1 MAHADPHRRG
11 AVISWHHCRLCE
23 PGQSAFDI
31 ACSFCGDGPILADAL
46 AEQAKNGN
54 LTEPVRRWLAAA
66 EWAVTPDLLC
76 SGHAYAAD

>member
-11 AVISWHHCRLCE
+11 AVISWHHCRLYE
-23 PGQSAFDI
+23 PGQPAFDI
-31 ACSFCGDGPILADAL
+31 ACSVCG
-46 AEQAKNGN
+46 EQAKNGN